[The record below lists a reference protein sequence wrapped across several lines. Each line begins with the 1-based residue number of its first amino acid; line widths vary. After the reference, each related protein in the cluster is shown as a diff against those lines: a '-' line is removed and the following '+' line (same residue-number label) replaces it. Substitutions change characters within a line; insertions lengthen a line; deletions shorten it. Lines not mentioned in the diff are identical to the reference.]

1 MRTAVIVGRLKALTP
16 LYHGGNEKTGSTLLL
31 NRMRFI
37 VGGKP
42 TDIPIISGNSVR
54 GRLRRLL
61 GRDFLERA
69 GFQMDL
75 TKTKHQRLY
84 HTIFAGGVLTAPSEE
99 SESGEIDLT
108 LKQKIVSYILPLRL
122 FGASYSNQTIEGRV
136 LVGHLLPICKELA
149 EYTGVESSVSFYQL
163 IGHVFQTRRDELRT
177 EPPDE
182 DEQAVQMIVEYEV
195 FSAGTEFHH
204 EIALET
210 TEEGYV
216 LDLSTLTRTLSLWSQ
231 SPFIGGKSSIGF
243 GKLMIKYN
251 LPPESSEEHYL
262 TFIEKNKDK
271 IIEVLNELA
280 EAL

>member
-1 MRTAVIVGRLKALTP
+1 VRTVVIVGRLKALTP

-42 TDIPIISGNSVR
+42 TDVPIISGNSVR

-61 GRDFLERA
+61 GRDFLEKA
-69 GFQMDL
+69 GFQLDL
-75 TKTKHQRLY
+75 SKTKHQRLY

-99 SESGEIDLT
+99 SESGEVDLT
-108 LKQKIVSYILPLRL
+108 LKQKIVSYVLPLRL
-122 FGASYSNQTIEGRV
+122 FGASYSNQTIEGRI

-177 EPPDE
+177 EPPEE
-182 DEQAVQMIVEYEV
+182 DQSVQMIVEYEV

-231 SPFIGGKSSIGF
+231 SPYIGGKSSIGF
-243 GKLMIKYN
+243 GKLLIKYS
-251 LPPESSEEHYL
+251 LPPEASEEHYL
-262 TFIEKNKDK
+262 EFIERNKDK
-271 IIEVLNELA
+271 IHEALNSLLEVL
-280 EAL
+280 